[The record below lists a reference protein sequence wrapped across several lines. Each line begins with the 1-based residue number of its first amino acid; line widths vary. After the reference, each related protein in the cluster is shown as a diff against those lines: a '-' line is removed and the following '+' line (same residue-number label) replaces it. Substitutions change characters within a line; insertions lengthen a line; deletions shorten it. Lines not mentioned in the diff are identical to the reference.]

1 MPQQITAMSFYFPVN
16 VPTTLLTHPDFY
28 TDSYHIYQGRISLAV
43 DRSSMFAIIS
53 FCA

>member
-1 MPQQITAMSFYFPVN
+1 MPQQITAMRFYLLIN
-16 VPTTLLTHPDFY
+16 IPTTLLTHPNFY
-28 TDSYHIYQGRISLAV
+28 TDSYHIYQGRISFAV